1 MAKDDVQ
8 DIRLD
13 NIETKVDRHELLL
26 DKLADNQLEL
36 STRLTELAT
45 SMDAQNQIIGEG
57 FNLIKKVILGLI
69 SLVSTIIVGT
79 QVM

>member
-1 MAKDDVQ
+1 MSKDQVQ

-13 NIETKVDRHELLL
+13 NIETNVKRHELLL

-36 STRLTELAT
+36 STRLTELAS

-57 FNLIKKVILGLI
+57 FELIKKVILGLI
-69 SLVSTIIVGT
+69 GLVSTIMVGS

>member
-57 FNLIKKVILGLI
+57 FDLIKKVILGLI
-69 SLVSTIIVGT
+69 GIVSSIMVGT

>member
-1 MAKDDVQ
+1 MSKDQVQ

-13 NIETKVDRHELLL
+13 NIEAKVDRHELLL

-57 FNLIKKVILGLI
+57 FDLIKKVILGLI
-69 SLVSTIIVGT
+69 GIVSSIMVGT

>member
-1 MAKDDVQ
+1 MAKDDLQ